1 MIQEKIESYF
11 NRFPELRV
19 LFFFDEHKEYEEE
32 VKALDLEQVTI
43 AYWENNPF
51 TLKCQLLQELKNE
64 KVLLYLPI
72 KQPTKEAFQTFPLMG
87 LLIAN
92 KELQLDNVGA
102 FMEDYHLQG
111 HQKTLVSKY
120 IGALKYAGV
129 QAICKP
135 ILNASSFEESSLQRA
150 LVAAFLKFK
159 SIENWSILV
168 ARLLTLSFRESET
181 ELDKVVKKITDLNF
195 EDVVIKRIQEVTGY
209 SIQNI
214 THASLLDVARSILYN
229 KLMQTIT
236 DKRIDDPYRQ
246 FKIDDTTQLT
256 RLNQMLHE
264 VERHPVLKT
273 KFEEL
278 LEKVSNDIKGATLI
292 EVYGE
297 DANFAEFN
305 TEMIWEILS
314 RMQSHL
320 ISAPSEIIKR
330 LETLSL
336 QPDGSENVKQALKYL
351 IQVAKMHLYI
361 GNITSYILD
370 RPEAYIDIYTT
381 TLFKIDSSYR
391 RAILN
396 YKILESAAIPKGIY
410 METIHADFNASYD
423 KHTDLLNREW
433 LKCMNQFQFD
443 YKAINVPKQYDFYD
457 TEIASE
463 NQKVVV
469 IISDALR
476 YEAGSELLSE
486 MHGDTKNTA
495 EMRYMLASIPSKTN
509 IGMAQLLPGKEKVF
523 NEGNITVGQL
533 STSGTENRSK
543 ILQQAKKDAVAY
555 QYADIEDLNQNQK
568 REIFK
573 NQLVYIYHDVIDA
586 TGDKKVSERRTFNVV
601 TDAIAELKYFVNHL
615 HATHNVSKVFV
626 TSDHGFLYNDKKIE
640 EKDQERLPDT
650 DMIQSHNRYFITP
663 EGLEKELSYT
673 IPLAATTQF
682 KDKAFVTIPFSV
694 NRFKKQ
700 GVGHQ
705 FVHGGGSLQELLV
718 PVIESSRKREAVTR
732 KVNPLLIKKGTY
744 RVVSNILKVNI
755 LQENEVSRMEKERV
769 ISVGLYRDTQ
779 LVSNEEELLLN
790 FTSESPSE
798 RLLRV
803 ELTLSTEAAREP
815 FLKLKVFDIKDKL
828 NPIIEER
835 VQNNTIIPTDF

>member
-1 MIQEKIESYF
+1 MIKEKIESYF

-43 AYWENNPF
+43 VYWENNPF

-72 KQPTKEAFQTFPLMG
+72 KQPTAKEAFQTFPLMG

-102 FMEDYHLQG
+102 FMEDYHLQR
-111 HQKTLVSKY
+111 HQKSLVSKY
-120 IGALKYAGV
+120 MSALKYAGV
-129 QAICKP
+129 QAICEP
-135 ILNASSFEESSLQRA
+135 VLNASSFEEPSLQRA

-181 ELDKVVKKITDLNF
+181 KLDKVVKKITDLNF
-195 EDVVIKRIQEVTGY
+195 EDVVIKRIQEVTGFTV
-209 SIQNI
+209 QNI

-246 FKIDDTTQLT
+246 FKIEDTTQLT

-336 QPDGSENVKQALKYL
+336 QPDGSANVKQALKYL

-381 TLFKIDSSYR
+381 TLYKIDSSYR

-396 YKILESAAIPKGIY
+396 YKILESAAIPKEID

-433 LKCMNQFQFD
+433 LKCMNQFQFN

-523 NEGNITVGQL
+523 NEGNIKIDGI
-533 STSGTENRSK
+533 SSASNYRSK
-543 ILQQAKKDAVAY
+543 ILEMLNPNSKAI
-555 QYADIEDLNQNQK
+555 QYGLLEGLD
-568 REIFK
+568 RPSVRGIFK
-573 NQLVYIYHDVIDA
+573 NDVVYVYHDVVDS
-586 TGDKKVSERRTFNVV
+586 TGDTRSSERRTFNAVD
-601 TDAIAELKYFVNHL
+601 DAIFELKRFVKLL
-615 HATHNVSKVFV
+615 HGSYNVAKVFI
-626 TSDHGFLYNDKKIE
+626 TADHGFLYNDKKIE
-640 EKDQERLPDT
+640 EKDQEKLPQVG
-650 DMIQSHNRYFITP
+650 MIQAHNRYFITNS
-663 EGLEKELSYT
+663 ETEKDLSYT
-673 IPLAATTQF
+673 IPLSATTKF
-682 KDKAFVTIPFSV
+682 KDDVFVTIPFSV
-694 NRFKKQ
+694 NRYNKG

-705 FVHGGGSLQELLV
+705 FVHGGGSLQELVV

-732 KVNPLLIKKGTY
+732 KVNPLLIKKGDY

-769 ISVGLYRDTQ
+769 ISLGLYRDTQ

-798 RLLRV
+798 RLVRV